1 MSAARGRSRAWP
13 ALAALLAA
21 AAPSAAAADDLGP
34 LFLGGVAVEGTADLA
49 APGPVDVTLQLNPG
63 GEAKAASLREWFPA
77 ARAEG
82 GRVTVR
88 LEGVAPRAGSAPVA
102 AQRAASFLVDFD
114 EPAVAAL
121 GPALR
126 AQAGERPGDAGL
138 ADFVRGH
145 VTTKSMRRMVDP
157 ASVVAARREGDCTEH
172 AVLLVALARLGGR
185 PARMVFGV
193 VLLPQA
199 GGVAAAG
206 HAWAEL
212 HDGTRWSTVDAVA
225 LPAGARYLPLS
236 VVADE
241 GPGHLL
247 AAWSSLSPIDVRR
260 LSLSPPVPAAAPPAA
275 PQ

>member
-1 MSAARGRSRAWP
+1 VSAARGRTRAWP
-13 ALAALLAA
+13 ALAAILAA
-21 AAPSAAAADDLGP
+21 ATPAAGAADDLGP
-34 LFLGGVAVEGTADLA
+34 LFLAGVAVEGKADLA
-49 APGPVDVTLQLNPG
+49 AAGPVDVTIRLNPG

-88 LEGVAPRAGSAPVA
+88 LEGAAPRAGSAPVE
-102 AQRAASFLVDFD
+102 AQRAATFLVDFD

-121 GPALR
+121 KPALL
-126 AQAGERPGDAGL
+126 AQAGERPSDAGL
-138 ADFVRGH
+138 ADFVRGF

-157 ASVVAARREGDCTEH
+157 ASVVAARKEGDCTEH

-193 VLLPQA
+193 VLAPLP
-199 GGVAAAG
+199 GGTVAAG

-247 AAWSSLSPIDVRR
+247 AAWSSLSPVDVRG
-260 LSLSPPVPAAAPPAA
+260 LSLSAPGPAAAPPAA